1 MAVFSSTPR
10 WSCFSKRLPDIGIRS
25 TRVTAQTKLARLLR
39 RFAKDEGG
47 AFAVMFGVMAIVLI
61 ALGGAVVDYVT
72 LEQGRNRAQLA
83 LDAAALALQPK
94 VFEKNFNAADVQK
107 LAEAF
112 VIERIANKNIDA
124 KILSTRG
131 SATDGTLSFE
141 ANITV
146 PTAFVALVGVPSLS
160 AHVEA
165 QAVRTSMAIEV
176 AMVLDNSGS
185 MGSNNRMTYLKQAAT
200 CATNIIFFKDV
211 DTNCTPLA
219 KATQQEDVRI
229 SIVPFTI
236 MVNVGTQF
244 KNAKWLDWTGQSPLS
259 RLNFDNDDDETT
271 LFVGPVNRN
280 DLFTQTGVTWRGC
293 VEARRGPYDTTDQ
306 EAVAGDTLF
315 IPMFSPDTGDRK
327 YNNYNSYNNYL
338 SDVGGTCQPK
348 TCTEQIIKNGCSTKN
363 GITTCTG
370 ATTYKYTK
378 VVGSNTTTPA
388 ASCKAADGPALSD
401 TVTTSSGTTQTSTT
415 VYSLLSANE
424 LQERLCKYNG
434 ARPTDAANSG
444 PNAYCP
450 SASILPLTAVSND
463 VIQRIKG
470 MTANGGTNIQQGTI
484 WGFHALSR
492 AEPLSEAAPYKP
504 GQVSKFMIVMTD
516 GFNEPDFRAYS
527 DTLNGTGIYGSW
539 GFRKDGRLPDTD
551 GIIGNQN
558 EYNAHNSKADM
569 TTTMDIKTVQTCAN
583 AKAAGIQ
590 VYTIGLQPPSQATR
604 KMLTDCSSGTGY
616 YFFPNTPAE
625 LVDVFKNI
633 ANQLSQL
640 RLSR

>member
-1 MAVFSSTPR
+1 M
-10 WSCFSKRLPDIGIRS
+10 
-25 TRVTAQTKLARLLR
+25 TARKKITRLLV
-39 RFAKDEGG
+39 RFGKDEGG
-47 AFAVMFGVMAIVLI
+47 AFAVMFGVIAIVLI
-61 ALGGAVVDYVT
+61 ALGGAVVDYVS

-107 LAEAF
+107 LAQAF
-112 VIERIANKNIDA
+112 VIERVANSSIET
-124 KILSTRG
+124 KILTTRG
-131 SATDGTLSFE
+131 SPEDGTIYFQ
-141 ANITV
+141 AQITV
-146 PTAFVALVGVPSLS
+146 PTSFVALVGVPSLS
-160 AHVEA
+160 ANVES

-185 MGSNNRMTYLKQAAT
+185 MGSSNRMTYLKQAAT
-200 CATNIIFFKDV
+200 CATNIIFYKDV
-211 DTNCTPLA
+211 DTNCTPFA
-219 KATQQEDVRI
+219 NAPQQDDVRV

-244 KNAKWLDWTGQSPLS
+244 KNAKWLDWSGTSPFS

-271 LFVGPVNRN
+271 PFVGSVNRGN
-280 DLFTQTGVTWRGC
+280 LFSQTGVQWRGC

-315 IPMFSPDTGDRK
+315 IPMFSPDTADRR
-327 YNNYNSYNNYL
+327 YNNYTSYNNYL
-338 SDVGGTCQPK
+338 SDTGGSCQVK
-348 TCTEQIIKNGCSTKN
+348 TCTEQIVKNGCSTRN
-363 GITTCTG
+363 GVTTCTG
-370 ATTYKYTK
+370 ATTYNYTK
-378 VVGSNTTTPA
+378 VIGSNTTTSPS
-388 ASCKAADGPALSD
+388 SCRAADGPALTD
-401 TVTTSSGTTQTSTT
+401 TTTTTSGSTQTSTT
-415 VYSLLSANE
+415 VYSLLSARE
-424 LQERLCKYNG
+424 LQERLCKYDG
-434 ARPTDAANSG
+434 ARPTDGANSG

-450 SASILPLTAVSND
+450 SASILPLTAAASD

-470 MTANGGTNIQQGTI
+470 MTANGGTNIQQGTV
-484 WGFHALSR
+484 WGFHALSH

-516 GFNEPDFRAYS
+516 GFNEPDFRTYS

-551 GIIGNQN
+551 GIIGNEN
-558 EYNAHNSKADM
+558 EYSAHNSKAAM
-569 TTTMDIKTVQTCAN
+569 TATMDVKTVQTCAN

-604 KMLTDCSSGTGY
+604 KMLTDCSSGSGY